1 MNKFL
6 LLTSAFALTAAS
18 ALQAQTAALVQHG
31 SAQAVSFNAGKATVL
46 NPNTAPTVAVKRLPG
61 GLKLRVTRTAS
72 GALLKQLVK
81 PVAGQSAVKVSKRHI
96 APAKAESAASLYE
109 SFEGWDGENEDWV
122 PSNWNRIVTADT
134 LKNFNGNCTWHV
146 SGAVSFGPQ
155 PADGDYL
162 ATCNA
167 AIQYDDNFNATTYP
181 QDEWLISPEVTVKD
195 NEKLIFTAG
204 YSPLFLFNTTSGVDW
219 SNMKFLKREVSAT
232 IKVMV
237 REVGGEWK
245 QLLDVYDL
253 YKDMDFETLFNDYS
267 DVDNYSYMLPLSEYA
282 GKKVQV
288 AFRYVGTDG
297 NVVGIDAVKIGIPQP
312 QAAYLRP
319 QGAFYF
325 GFSDDYRYL
334 SDKDGNG
341 LMLAPAYTDITWQN
355 TSNDESET
363 FQWQY
368 DTPDGKAG
376 TSTDEN
382 LTVNYPADYTTAYNW
397 FNIPTLT
404 ASAGGATDSKYKW
417 GGLGFQAGGHAQYT
431 NSDNTVTQYG
441 VGNYDIHNQFFQI
454 QAADNQPLYGYF
466 DGIDKVWTQILGTQ
480 AHLYGIANYFE
491 EPLHPYS
498 LSKVSV
504 LGKGE
509 FASDAQL
516 KLNVIEL
523 DEQGNL
529 GDTIATAVCKGSDVI
544 QTNVNVVTGD
554 KYAAIPFTFSEA
566 VSVDTPILV
575 VLEGFDNSKTT
586 NFGAFQSGADP
597 TGETNGYFLMRTTN
611 DGETTE
617 ALYPLSALST
627 SAGPCYSSFLFGLN
641 ADYGW
646 FELPDDVTYD
656 EEGTVV
662 VNLPATNATTT
673 FNVLASVAK
682 DQWQYQFDTD
692 DGTAPEWLTA
702 TMADAKAADD
712 VIDGRGKITFS
723 AANLPAG
730 VDERAATVVIGTPG
744 GYKEFYIVQSN
755 GSGVN
760 SVASRLGVKATCVGG
775 DFAVSA
781 PAGVSGV
788 SVFTM
793 AGQLVKTAAVSG
805 NSVVP
810 AQDLAHGIYL
820 LRFSNGATVK
830 VVK

>member
-6 LLTSAFALTAAS
+6 LLASTMALTAAS
-18 ALQAQTAALVQHG
+18 ALQAQTAALVQHS

-46 NPNTAPTVAVKRLPG
+46 NPNAAPTVAVKSLPG
-61 GLKLRVTRTAS
+61 GLKLRVTRTAG

-81 PVAGQSAVKVSKRHI
+81 PAAGQSAVKASKKHL
-96 APAKAESAASLYE
+96 APAKAESTASLYE
-109 SFEGWDGENEDWV
+109 SFEDWDGENDDWV
-122 PSNWNRIVTADT
+122 PSNWSRVVTADT

-146 SGAVSFGPQ
+146 SGAVPFGPQ
-155 PADGDYL
+155 PADGNYM

-167 AIQYDDNFNATTYP
+167 AIQYNDSGNPITYP

-245 QLLDVYDL
+245 QLLDMYDL
-253 YKDMDFETLFNDYS
+253 YKDMDFVTLFNDYS
-267 DVDNYSYMLPLSEYA
+267 DVANYSYSLSLADYV

-288 AFRYVGTDG
+288 AFRYVGADG

-319 QGAFYF
+319 QGAFFF
-325 GFSDDYRYL
+325 GFSDDYKFL

-341 LMLAPAYTDITWQN
+341 LMLTPAYTDITWQN

-376 TSTDEN
+376 TSNEAE

-404 ASAGGATDSKYKW
+404 ASAEGATDSKYKW
-417 GGLGFQAGGHAQYT
+417 SGLGFQAGGHAQYT
-431 NSDNTVTQYG
+431 GSDNTVTQYG
-441 VGNYDIHNQFFQI
+441 VGNYDIKNQFYQI

-466 DGIDKVWTQILGTQ
+466 DGIDNVWTQIFGTQ

-509 FASDAQL
+509 FASDAL
-516 KLNVIEL
+516 LMLNVIEL
-523 DEQGNL
+523 DEDGNL
-529 GDTIATAVCKGSDVI
+529 SDTIATAECKGSDVI
-544 QTNVNVVTGD
+544 QTNVGLGA
-554 KYAAIPFTFSEA
+554 KYAAIPFTLKEP
-566 VSVDTPILV
+566 VSVETPLLV
-575 VLEGFDNSKTT
+575 VLEGFDNSKTI

-597 TGETNGYFLMRTTN
+597 TGETNGYFLMRTTS
-611 DGETTE
+611 DGESTE

-627 SAGPCYSSFLFGLN
+627 SAGKCYSSFLFNLN

-646 FELPDDVTYD
+646 FELDDKNVTYD

-673 FNVLASVAK
+673 YDVLASEASAK
-682 DQWQYQFDTD
+682 WQYQFDTD
-692 DGTAPEWLTA
+692 EGTAPDWI
-702 TMADAKAADD
+702 TMKLADAKAADD

-755 GSGVN
+755 GSGIAN
-760 SVASRLGVKATCVGG
+760 VASQLGVKATSVGG

-788 SVFTM
+788 SVFTV

-805 NSVVP
+805 NCVVP

-820 LRFSNGATVK
+820 LRFTNGATVK

>member
-6 LLTSAFALTAAS
+6 LLTSAMALTAAS
-18 ALQAQTAALVQHG
+18 ALQAQTALVQHS
-31 SAQAVSFNAGKATVL
+31 SAQAVSFNGGKATVL
-46 NPNTAPTVAVKRLPG
+46 NPNAAPTVAVKKLPG

-81 PVAGQSAVKVSKRHI
+81 PVAGQSAVKASKRHL
-96 APAKAESAASLYE
+96 APAKAESEASLYE
-109 SFEGWDGENEDWV
+109 SFEGWDGQNDDWV
-122 PSNWNRIVTADT
+122 PSNWSRNATADT

-146 SGAVSFGPQ
+146 SSAVAYGPQ
-155 PADGDYL
+155 PADGNYQ

-167 AIQYDDNFNATTYP
+167 AIQYDDNFNAITYP
-181 QDEWLISPEVTVKD
+181 QDEWLISPEVTVKA
-195 NEKLIFTAG
+195 NEKLMFTAG
-204 YSPLFLFNTTSGVDW
+204 YSPLFLFNTTTGVDW
-219 SNMKFLKREVSAT
+219 SNMKFSKREVSAT
-232 IKVMV
+232 IKVLV
-237 REVGGEWK
+237 REAGGEWK

-253 YKDMDFETLFNDYS
+253 YKDMDFETLFDDYS
-267 DVDNYSYMLPLSEYA
+267 DVDNYSYILPLADYV

-297 NVVGIDAVKIGIPQP
+297 NVVGIDAVKIGVPQP

-319 QGAFYF
+319 QGAFFF
-325 GFSDDYRYL
+325 GFSDDYKFL

-341 LMLAPAYTDITWQN
+341 LMLTPAYTDITWQN
-355 TSNDESET
+355 NSNSESES
-363 FQWQY
+363 FSWQY
-368 DTPDGKAG
+368 DTPDDKTG

-382 LTVNYPADYTTAYNW
+382 LTVNYPANYKTEYNW

-404 ASAGGATDSKYKW
+404 ASAEGATDSKYKW
-417 GGLGFQAGGHAQYT
+417 SGLGFQAGGHAQFADS
-431 NSDNTVTQYG
+431 NNTTTQYG
-441 VGNYDIHNQFFQI
+441 VGNYDIKNTFYQI
-454 QAADNQPLYGYF
+454 QADDNQPLYGYF
-466 DGIDKVWTQILGTQ
+466 DGIDKVWTQIFGTQ

-504 LGKGE
+504 MGKGE
-509 FASDAQL
+509 FASDALL

-523 DEQGNL
+523 DEDGNL
-529 GDTIATAVCKGSDVI
+529 GDTLATAECKGADVI
-544 QTNVNVVTGD
+544 QTTVNSVNGT
-554 KYAAIPFTFSEA
+554 KYATIPFTLKEA
-566 VSVDTPILV
+566 ISVDSPIFV
-575 VLEGFDNSKTT
+575 VLEGFDNSKTKT
-586 NFGAFQSGADP
+586 FGAFQSGADP
-597 TGETNGYFLMRTTN
+597 SGETNGYFLLRTTS

-627 SAGPCYSSFLFGLN
+627 SAGPCYSSFLFNLN

-646 FELPDDVTYD
+646 FELDDKNVTYD
-656 EEGTVV
+656 EEGTVI
-662 VNLPATNATTT
+662 VNLPASNATAT
-673 FNVLASVAK
+673 FDVLASVAK

-692 DGTAPEWLTA
+692 NGSAPEWITA
-702 TMADAKAADD
+702 TLADAKAADD

-730 VDERAATVVIGTPG
+730 VDERATSVVIGTPA

-755 GSGVN
+755 GSGIAN
-760 SVASRLGVKATCVGG
+760 VASQLGVKATSVGG

-788 SVFTM
+788 SVFTV

-805 NSVVP
+805 NCVVP

-820 LRFSNGATVK
+820 LRFTNGATVK

>member
-730 VDERAATVVIGTPG
+730 VDERATSVMIGTPG

>member
-1 MNKFL
+1 M
-6 LLTSAFALTAAS
+6 ALTAAS
-18 ALQAQTAALVQHG
+18 ALQAQTALVQHS
-31 SAQAVSFNAGKATVL
+31 SAQAVSYNGGKATVL
-46 NPNTAPTVAVKRLPG
+46 NPNATPTVAVKKLPG

-81 PVAGQSAVKVSKRHI
+81 PVAGQSAVKASKRHL
-96 APAKAESAASLYE
+96 APAKAESEASLYE
-109 SFEGWDGENEDWV
+109 SFEGWDGQNDDWV
-122 PSNWNRIVTADT
+122 PSNWSRNATADT

-146 SGAVSFGPQ
+146 SSAVAYGPQ
-155 PADGDYL
+155 PADGNYQ

-167 AIQYDDNFNATTYP
+167 AIQYDDNFNAITYP
-181 QDEWLISPEVTVKD
+181 QDEWLISPEVTVKA
-195 NEKLIFTAG
+195 NEKLMFTAG
-204 YSPLFLFNTTSGVDW
+204 YSPLFLFNTTTGVDW
-219 SNMKFLKREVSAT
+219 SNMKFSKREVSAT
-232 IKVMV
+232 IKVLV
-237 REVGGEWK
+237 REAGGEWK

-253 YKDMDFETLFNDYS
+253 YKDMDFETLFDDYS
-267 DVDNYSYMLPLSEYA
+267 DVDNYSYILPLADYV

-297 NVVGIDAVKIGIPQP
+297 NVVGIDAVKIGVPQP

-319 QGAFYF
+319 QGAFFF
-325 GFSDDYRYL
+325 GFSDDYKFL

-341 LMLAPAYTDITWQN
+341 LMLTPAYTDITWQN
-355 TSNDESET
+355 NSNSESES
-363 FQWQY
+363 FSWQY
-368 DTPDGKAG
+368 DTPDDKTG

-382 LTVNYPADYTTAYNW
+382 LTVNYPANYKTEYNW

-404 ASAGGATDSKYKW
+404 ASAEGATDSKYKW
-417 GGLGFQAGGHAQYT
+417 SGLGFQAGGHAQFADS
-431 NSDNTVTQYG
+431 NNTTTQYG
-441 VGNYDIHNQFFQI
+441 VGNYDIKNTFYQI
-454 QAADNQPLYGYF
+454 QADDNQPLYGYF
-466 DGIDKVWTQILGTQ
+466 DGIDKVWTQIFGTQ

-504 LGKGE
+504 MGKGE
-509 FASDAQL
+509 FASDALL

-523 DEQGNL
+523 DEDGNL
-529 GDTIATAVCKGSDVI
+529 GDTLATAECKGADVI
-544 QTNVNVVTGD
+544 QTTVNSVNGT
-554 KYAAIPFTFSEA
+554 KYATIPFTLKEA
-566 VSVDTPILV
+566 ISVDSPIFV
-575 VLEGFDNSKTT
+575 VLEGFDNSKTKT
-586 NFGAFQSGADP
+586 FGAFQSGADP
-597 TGETNGYFLMRTTN
+597 SGETNGYFLLRTTS

-627 SAGPCYSSFLFGLN
+627 SAGPCYSSFLFNLN

-646 FELPDDVTYD
+646 FELDDKNVTYD
-656 EEGTVV
+656 EEGTVI
-662 VNLPATNATTT
+662 VNLPASNATAT
-673 FNVLASVAK
+673 FDVLASVAK

-692 DGTAPEWLTA
+692 NGSAPEWLTA
-702 TMADAKAADD
+702 TLADAKAADD

-730 VDERAATVVIGTPG
+730 VDERATSVVIGTPA

-755 GSGVN
+755 GSGIAN
-760 SVASRLGVKATCVGG
+760 VASQLGVKATSVGG

-788 SVFTM
+788 SVFTV

-805 NSVVP
+805 NCVVP

-820 LRFSNGATVK
+820 LRFTNGATVK